1 MSEDNNTPDG
11 SQQTPSL
18 LDEFI
23 ADGQIIDV
31 VINQA
36 AVLMQSTMESLQK
49 DATDH
54 RLNPRKHIKRPRE
67 EAHQK
72 LVNDY
77 FLENLLYPSNIF
89 RRRFRMSRPLF
100 LRIVE
105 ALGQWSNYFTQ
116 RVDAVNRQG
125 LSPLQKC
132 TAAIRQLA
140 TGSGADE
147 LDEYLKI
154 GETTAMEA
162 LKFFVKGVRE
172 VFGERYL
179 RRPTMEDTERL
190 LKLGEKRGFPGMF
203 GSIDC
208 MHWQWERCPNAWK
221 GQFTRGDQKV
231 PTLILEAVASHD
243 LWIWHAFFGVAGSN
257 NDINVLNQSTVFI
270 NELKGQAPRVQ
281 YMVNGNQYN
290 IGYFLADGIYPDWA
304 VFAKSIRLPIT
315 DKERLYAKEQ
325 EGARKDIERAFGVLQ
340 RRFCILKRPARLYD
354 RAVLRDVVLAC
365 IILHNMIVE
374 DEKEQDIIE
383 ENLYLNVPP
392 SSSTVQEPEFSLD
405 QNVPLERA
413 LEKDTSIRDKS
424 AHRRLK
430 NDLVEHI
437 WNKFGD
443 RAHIP
448 GTCNYLYQYWLSFV
462 VIYLPILTELH
473 V

>member
-1 MSEDNNTPDG
+1 MSKENDNLDG
-11 SQQTPSL
+11 SQNPLNS
-18 LDEFI
+18 LDEFL
-23 ADGQIIDV
+23 AEGQIIDDVLNEATV
-31 VINQA
+31 VI
-36 AVLMQSTMESLQK
+36 QSTIEGLQK
-49 DATDH
+49 QASDH
-54 RLNPRKHIKRPRE
+54 RFNPRKHIKRPRE

-77 FLENLLYPSNIF
+77 FSENPLYPYNIF

-100 LRIVE
+100 QRIVD
-105 ALGQWSNYFTQ
+105 ALGQWSDYFTQ

-140 TGSGADE
+140 TGSCADE

-162 LKFFVKGVRE
+162 LKKFVKGVRE

-243 LWIWHAFFGVAGSN
+243 LLIWHAFFGVAGSN

-281 YMVNGNQYN
+281 YMVNGNQHN
-290 IGYFLADGIYPDWA
+290 IGYFLADGIYPEWA
-304 VFAKSIRLPIT
+304 VFVKSIRLPIT
-315 DKERLYAKEQ
+315 EKEKKYAEEQ

-374 DEKEQDIIE
+374 DEKEPAIIE
-383 ENLYLNVPP
+383 ENLDLNVPP
-392 SSSTVQEPEFSLD
+392 CSSTVQEPEFSPD
-405 QNVPLERA
+405 QDVPLERA
-413 LEKDTSIRDKS
+413 LEKDTTIRDRS

-430 NDLVEHI
+430 DDLVEHI
-437 WNKFGD
+437 WNKFVGH
-443 RAHIP
+443 AHTS
-448 GTCNYLYQYWLSFV
+448 GTL
-462 VIYLPILTELH
+462 
-473 V
+473 

>member
-1 MSEDNNTPDG
+1 MSGNENQIPV
-11 SQQTPSL
+11 SL
-18 LDEFI
+18 LDEFLAEDEI
-23 ADGQIIDV
+23 MDEIMDDV
-31 VINQA
+31 LHEMMVLLQSSIGDLEREA
-36 AVLMQSTMESLQK
+36 A
-49 DATDH
+49 DH
-54 RLNPRKHIKRPRE
+54 RLHPRKHIKRPRE
-67 EAHQK
+67 EAHQN

-77 FLENLLYPSNIF
+77 FSENPLYPSNIF
-89 RRRFRMSRPLF
+89 RRRFRMYRPLF
-100 LRIVE
+100 LRIVD
-105 ALGQWSNYFTQ
+105 ALGQWSDYFTQ
-116 RVDAVNRQG
+116 RVDAAGRQG

-154 GETTAMEA
+154 GETTAMDA
-162 LKFFVKGVRE
+162 MKNFVKGIRE

-179 RRPTMEDTERL
+179 RRPTVEDTERL
-190 LKLGEKRGFPGMF
+190 LELGERRGFPGMF

-208 MHWQWERCPNAWK
+208 MHWQWERCPTAWK

-257 NDINVLNQSTVFI
+257 NDINVLSRSTVFI

-290 IGYFLADGIYPDWA
+290 EGYFLADGIYPEWK
-304 VFAKSIRLPIT
+304 VFAKSYRLPIT
-315 DKERLYAKEQ
+315 EKEKLYAQHQ

-354 RAVLRDVVLAC
+354 RGVLRDVVLGC

-374 DEKEQDIIE
+374 DEKEARLIE
-383 ENLYLNVPP
+383 ENLDLNEPA
-392 SSSTVQEPEFSLD
+392 SSSTVQAPEFSPD
-405 QNVPLERA
+405 QHVPLERI
-413 LEKDTSIRDKS
+413 LEKDTSMRDRL

-437 WNKFGD
+437 WNKFGGG
-443 RAHIP
+443 AHSS
-448 GTCNYLYQYWLSFV
+448 G
-462 VIYLPILTELH
+462 
-473 V
+473 

>member
-1 MSEDNNTPDG
+1 MSEENDNPDG
-11 SQQTPSL
+11 SQHPLYS
-18 LDEFI
+18 LDEFL
-23 ADGQIIDV
+23 AEGQIIDDVLNEATV
-31 VINQA
+31 VVHYTI
-36 AVLMQSTMESLQK
+36 ECLQQE
-49 DATDH
+49 ASDH
-54 RLNPRKHIKRPRE
+54 RFRPRKHIKRPRE

-77 FLENLLYPSNIF
+77 FSENPLYPSNIF

-105 ALGQWSNYFTQ
+105 ALGQWSDYFTQ
-116 RVDAVNRQG
+116 RVDAINRQG

-132 TAAIRQLA
+132 TAAIRQLV
-140 TGSGADE
+140 TSSSVDE

-162 LKFFVKGVRE
+162 MKNFVKGVRD
-172 VFGERYL
+172 VFGERDM

-190 LKLGEKRGFPGMF
+190 LKLGERRSFPGMF

-231 PTLILEAVASHD
+231 PTLILEAVASRD

-290 IGYFLADGIYPDWA
+290 TGYFLADGIYPEWA
-304 VFAKSIRLPIT
+304 VFVKSIRLPIT
-315 DKERLYAKEQ
+315 EKEKLYAQEQ

-340 RRFCILKRPARLYD
+340 HRFCILKRPARLYD
-354 RAVLRDVVLAC
+354 RGVLCDVVLAC
-365 IILHNMIVE
+365 IVLHNMIVE
-374 DEKEQDIIE
+374 DEKENDIIE
-383 ENLYLNVPP
+383 ENLDLNVPP
-392 SSSTVQEPEFSLD
+392 SSSTVQESEFSPD
-405 QNVPLERA
+405 QNVPLERV
-413 LEKDTSIRDKS
+413 LEKDTSI
-424 AHRRLK
+424 
-430 NDLVEHI
+430 
-437 WNKFGD
+437 
-443 RAHIP
+443 
-448 GTCNYLYQYWLSFV
+448 
-462 VIYLPILTELH
+462 
-473 V
+473 

>member
-1 MSEDNNTPDG
+1 MSEQNTDG
-11 SQQTPSL
+11 SQVPVNL
-18 LDEFI
+18 LDEFL
-23 ADGQIIDV
+23 AEDEIIDDLLTEATV
-31 VINQA
+31 V
-36 AVLMQSTMESLQK
+36 VQSTIEGLQNE
-49 DATDH
+49 ASDH
-54 RLNPRKHIKRPRE
+54 RHHPRKHIKRPRE
-67 EAHQK
+67 EAHQQ

-77 FLENLLYPSNIF
+77 FSENPLYPSKIF

-105 ALGQWSNYFTQ
+105 ALGQWSVYFTQ
-116 RVDAVNRQG
+116 RVDAVNRKG

-162 LKFFVKGVRE
+162 MKNFVKGLQD

-190 LKLGEKRGFPGMF
+190 LQLGEKRGFPGMF

-208 MHWQWERCPNAWK
+208 MHWHWERCPVAWK

-243 LWIWHAFFGVAGSN
+243 LWIWHAFFGAAGSN

-270 NELKGQAPRVQ
+270 KELKGQAPRVQ

-290 IGYFLADGIYPDWA
+290 TGYFLADGIYPEWA
-304 VFAKSIRLPIT
+304 VFVKSIRLPNT
-315 DKERLYAKEQ
+315 EKEKLYADMQ

-354 RAVLRDVVLAC
+354 RGVLRDVVLAC

-374 DEKEQDIIE
+374 DEKETRIIE
-383 ENLYLNVPP
+383 EDLDLNVPP
-392 SSSTVQEPEFSLD
+392 SSSTVQEPEFSPE
-405 QNVPLERA
+405 QNTPFDRV
-413 LEKDTSIRDKS
+413 LEKDISIRDRA
-424 AHRRLK
+424 AHNRLK
-430 NDLVEHI
+430 KDLVEHI
-437 WNKFGD
+437 WNKFGGA
-443 RAHIP
+443 AHRT
-448 GTCNYLYQYWLSFV
+448 GN
-462 VIYLPILTELH
+462 
-473 V
+473 

>member
-1 MSEDNNTPDG
+1 MSEENDNPDG
-11 SQQTPSL
+11 SQHPLYS
-18 LDEFI
+18 LDEFLVK
-23 ADGQIIDV
+23 GQIIDDVLNEATV
-31 VINQA
+31 VVQYTI
-36 AVLMQSTMESLQK
+36 ECLQE
-49 DATDH
+49 ASDH
-54 RLNPRKHIKRPRE
+54 RFRPRKHIKRPQE

-77 FLENLLYPSNIF
+77 FSENPLYPSNIF

-105 ALGQWSNYFTQ
+105 ALGQWSDYFTQ

-132 TAAIRQLA
+132 TIAIRQLD
-140 TGSGADE
+140 TGSSTDE

-162 LKFFVKGVRE
+162 MKNFVKGVRD

-190 LKLGEKRGFPGMF
+190 LKLGERRGFPGMF

-231 PTLILEAVASHD
+231 PTLILEAVASRD
-243 LWIWHAFFGVAGSN
+243 LWIWHAFFGVVGSN

-290 IGYFLADGIYPDWA
+290 TCYFLADGIYPEWA
-304 VFAKSIRLPIT
+304 VFVKSIRLPIT
-315 DKERLYAKEQ
+315 EKEKLYAQEQ
-325 EGARKDIERAFGVLQ
+325 EGARKDIERAFGVL
-340 RRFCILKRPARLYD
+340 
-354 RAVLRDVVLAC
+354 
-365 IILHNMIVE
+365 
-374 DEKEQDIIE
+374 
-383 ENLYLNVPP
+383 
-392 SSSTVQEPEFSLD
+392 
-405 QNVPLERA
+405 
-413 LEKDTSIRDKS
+413 
-424 AHRRLK
+424 
-430 NDLVEHI
+430 
-437 WNKFGD
+437 
-443 RAHIP
+443 
-448 GTCNYLYQYWLSFV
+448 
-462 VIYLPILTELH
+462 
-473 V
+473 

>member
-1 MSEDNNTPDG
+1 MYEENDNPDG
-11 SQQTPSL
+11 SQHSL
-18 LDEFI
+18 YSLDEFL
-23 ADGQIIDV
+23 AEGQIIDDVLNEATV
-31 VINQA
+31 VVQYTI
-36 AVLMQSTMESLQK
+36 ECLQQE
-49 DATDH
+49 ASDH
-54 RLNPRKHIKRPRE
+54 RFRPRKHIKRPRE

-77 FLENLLYPSNIF
+77 FSENPLYPSNIF

-105 ALGQWSNYFTQ
+105 ALGQWSDYFTQ

-140 TGSGADE
+140 TGSSADE

-162 LKFFVKGVRE
+162 MKNFVKGVRD

-190 LKLGEKRGFPGMF
+190 LKLGERRGFPGMF

-231 PTLILEAVASHD
+231 PTLILEAVASRD
-243 LWIWHAFFGVAGSN
+243 LWIWYAFFGVAGSN

-281 YMVNGNQYN
+281 YMVNWNQYN
-290 IGYFLADGIYPDWA
+290 TGYFLADGIYPEWA
-304 VFAKSIRLPIT
+304 VFVKSIRLPIT
-315 DKERLYAKEQ
+315 EKEKLYAQEQ

-354 RAVLRDVVLAC
+354 RGVLRDGVLAC
-365 IILHNMIVE
+365 IVLHNMIVE
-374 DEKEQDIIE
+374 DEKENDIIE
-383 ENLYLNVPP
+383 ENLDLNVPP
-392 SSSTVQEPEFSLD
+392 SSSTVQEPKFSPD
-405 QNVPLERA
+405 QNVPLERV
-413 LEKDTSIRDKS
+413 LEKDTSIRDQS

-437 WNKFGD
+437 
-443 RAHIP
+443 
-448 GTCNYLYQYWLSFV
+448 
-462 VIYLPILTELH
+462 
-473 V
+473 